1 MAADTLL
8 AEVSTSRRRLLA
20 GAAASL
26 LAAPGA
32 APAGAQTAAPDPA
45 AGQVESVRGA
55 AFAELANAR
64 RTLGPAADV
73 FVGDLVQTDQK
84 SGVVM
89 KLGTT
94 TTVKLG
100 GEARFRIDKFVI
112 GAGGTLDLERGPL
125 VIDREDPSRK
135 ENLQI
140 RSPFGLIAVRGTLL
154 FAGPSDNVFGV
165 FVGRGAVSVSS
176 GGRTVNL
183 HPGQGT
189 NIARPGD
196 PPSDVVSW
204 GERRIKAALASV
216 G

>member
-8 AEVSTSRRRLLA
+8 AQRSTSRRTLLV

-26 LAAPGA
+26 LAAPATPA
-32 APAGAQTAAPDPA
+32 AAQNAAPDPA
-45 AGQVESVRGA
+45 AGQVESVRGEP
-55 AFAELANAR
+55 FAERTNAR
-64 RTLGPAADV
+64 RALGPAAEV

-100 GEARFRIDKFVI
+100 GAARFRIDKFVI

-125 VIDREDPSRK
+125 IIDRDDPSRK
-135 ENLQI
+135 ENLQV
-140 RSPFGLIAVRGTLL
+140 RSPFGLIAVRGTMF
-154 FAGPSDNVFGV
+154 FAGPSDGVFGV

-196 PPSDVVSW
+196 PPSDAKPW
-204 GERRIKAALASV
+204 GDSRIKAALASA

>member
-1 MAADTLL
+1 MK
-8 AEVSTSRRRLLA
+8 STIRDFGLCQCLA
-20 GAAASL
+20 GLVLVCLFPSLASAAEL
-26 LAAPGA
+26 RL
-32 APAGAQTAAPDPA
+32 PATVD
-45 AGQVESVRGA
+45 AGQAFSVPLQGSGEA
-55 AFAELANAR
+55 TFYLV
-64 RTLGPAADV
+64 GPDH
-73 FVGDLVQTDQK
+73 
-84 SGVVM
+84 VV
-89 KLGTT
+89 KR
-94 TTVKLG
+94 TVKLG

-196 PPSDVVSW
+196 PPSDVVRW
-204 GERRIKAALASV
+204 GEGRIKAALASV